1 MYIPREGA
9 FINLFHV
16 SHLCIIWTDAK
27 VWNLLSLLVI
37 FSDIDFTK
45 LYFKCTF
52 THWNIIGPAPIV
64 AFLHISSHHLISLEA
79 AVSYFFTVSDHV
91 TCIPTA
97 SDVKPMCG
105 SS

>member
-9 FINLFHV
+9 FIDLL
-16 SHLCIIWTDAK
+16 SHLCFIWTEPKD
-27 VWNLLSLLVI
+27 WNLLRLRVMFLR
-37 FSDIDFTK
+37 IDFTK
-45 LYFKCTF
+45 LSFKCTF
-52 THWNIIGPAPIV
+52 TLWNIISPAPIV
-64 AFLHISSHHLISLEA
+64 AFLHISSHHLVTREA

-97 SDVKPMCG
+97 SDVKTVCG